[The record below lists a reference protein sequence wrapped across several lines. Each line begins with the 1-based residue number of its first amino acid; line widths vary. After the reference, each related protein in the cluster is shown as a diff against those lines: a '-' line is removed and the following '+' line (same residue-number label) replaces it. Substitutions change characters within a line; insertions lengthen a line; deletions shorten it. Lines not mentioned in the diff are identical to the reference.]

1 MERSYLK
8 LKIVMVLMSLALLG
22 LIAIQFDWL
31 YKAWQ
36 LQKQEFRRQVYM
48 GINHAVLQIQKKEA
62 ERCLHFEKC
71 QQQGCLQALRS
82 RQPDS
87 AAALLSAEKFTPR
100 PNAKPDT
107 KTAFLSPTETNSAAF
122 SPSLMQP
129 KKQDSVT
136 LRSQSLPGLSSET
149 PKALPPKLPQTY
161 ISVGQEKEKCKII
174 IEIPKNRKKLENFLF
189 LANPDSGK
197 QAFNLFSQKS
207 IDRLALEPR
216 SLRLWISA
224 PQLDS
229 VLLER
234 TLSRAEKI
242 ISLSS
247 PQFSYIQISHK
258 ENEPNAGK
266 GEILP
271 PEKETSNVACC
282 KPPVAN
288 NDESGRRRSA
298 KALGLAVLRENR
310 FSEKNAAPIASLS
323 GYRPIASDSAALDS
337 ILRKTLHNHGI
348 SQNFRFEILN
358 RQASQSGSSAL
369 SCAANCNIPL
379 GNPIQKKIVREDKET
394 GAFTVQLFPDLKG
407 EKSEIIRLSF
417 PQNDKRLLLT
427 LIPELSLALAF
438 IAILGFAFFYYLRFI
453 FRQKRLSEMKND
465 FINNMTHELN
475 TPITTIGIVT
485 GLIRQKQND
494 ISQADLQRYAHIIEQ
509 ENQRLAENVKR
520 VLQIAEL
527 EKNPLLINIQTL
539 DLSQLIIEAA
549 ENIRFCVEAA
559 GGKLKL
565 NLEAPAMLI
574 QGDRMHLSNLLFNLL
589 DNAIKY
595 SEAPPLIEISTRK
608 EGEYLQLWVKDN
620 GIGIPKADLAR
631 IFDKFYRVPTGNRHD
646 VKGFGLGLAYVK
658 AIVEAHK
665 GSISVESKIGK
676 GSVFKIN
683 LPYSLEQLT
692 PVKIGA

>member
-22 LIAIQFDWL
+22 LVAIQFDWL

-48 GINHAVLQIQKKEA
+48 SVNHAVLQIQKKEA

-71 QQQGCLQALRS
+71 RQQGCWQALRTDS
-82 RQPDS
+82 PDSS
-87 AAALLSAEKFTPR
+87 AAALPAQKLRPR
-100 PNAKPDT
+100 LDT
-107 KTAFLSPTETNSAAF
+107 KTTASLLTEANPTAFA
-122 SPSLMQP
+122 PSLMQQ
-129 KKQDSVT
+129 KKQDSIA
-136 LRSQSLPGLSSET
+136 LSSPGPSPET
-149 PKALPPKLPQTY
+149 PQALPPKRPKTY
-161 ISVGQEKEKCKII
+161 IYAEQEKEKCKII
-174 IEIPKNRKKLENFLF
+174 IAIPQNRKKLENFPF
-189 LANPDSGK
+189 LANIDSGK
-197 QAFNLFSQKS
+197 QTSDLFPQKS
-207 IDRLALEPR
+207 IARFAR
-216 SLRLWISA
+216 GRGSLQLWVSA

-234 TLSRAEKI
+234 ALNRAEKI

-247 PQFSYIQISHK
+247 PQFSSIEISDK
-258 ENEPNAGK
+258 EDKPKAGAAA
-266 GEILP
+266 
-271 PEKETSNVACC
+271 PEKETFGLAYGN
-282 KPPVAN
+282 PPDAN
-288 NDESGRRRSA
+288 NDEPSPKRSPN
-298 KALGLAVLRENR
+298 KAPRVAPLKENCLPG
-310 FSEKNAAPIASLS
+310 KNAAPIASLS

-348 SQNFRFEILN
+348 SQNFRFEILS
-358 RQASQSGSSAL
+358 RQTAQSGSPLL
-369 SCAANCNIPL
+369 SCAANCNIPP
-379 GNPIQKKIVREDKET
+379 GNPLRKKIVREDKET

-417 PQNDKRLLLT
+417 PENDKRLLLT
-427 LIPELSLALAF
+427 LIPELGLALAF

-475 TPITTIGIVT
+475 TPITTIGIVA
-485 GLIRQKQND
+485 GLIRQKQKD
-494 ISQADLQRYAHIIEQ
+494 INQADLERYAHIIEQ

-520 VLQIAEL
+520 TLQIAEL
-527 EKNPLLINIQTL
+527 EKNPLLINTQIV
-539 DLSQLIIEAA
+539 DLRHLIMEAA
-549 ENIRFCVEAA
+549 ENIRFCVEEA
-559 GGKLKL
+559 GGRLTL
-565 NLEAPAMLI
+565 HLEASPMLI
-574 QGDRMHLSNLLFNLL
+574 EGDRMHLSNLLFNLL

-595 SEAPPLIEISTRK
+595 SEEPPLIEISTRK
-608 EGEYLQLWVKDN
+608 EGQYWQLWVKDN
-620 GIGIPKADLAR
+620 GIGIAKADLAR

-676 GSVFKIN
+676 GSVFKIS

-692 PVKIGA
+692 PAKVGA